1 MKNRSRYFFY
11 VILIITTYCKP
22 AMAQKLARVGPAQAK
37 EIAQALDVVTH
48 HMDSAAAHRNYI
60 WALNLD
66 NPLLIPQ
73 YRAWMKKYPKNIT
86 IPLTI
91 GTIFNH
97 AEMAEGK
104 EFLLRASEL
113 DPKNAEV
120 WAMLGSDAFTRGEIN
135 LSAGYMKKASLT
147 NPSNAGYAAQYLL
160 TFTESNSEEY
170 RRQALD
176 FAKRFPTDERG
187 AQVLYW
193 AGVDA
198 TDISIKITY
207 LEKLRALY
215 PPKKFTWSMSG
226 MDELIDAYIKT
237 DPEKAVRLTDSI
249 GGKQRRQAAL
259 ALIQIGKL
267 EQTKNY
273 KEAFTT
279 LDTLKLPRFNELE
292 DFLAFKKASLLAKGG
307 DVKAAYNNLAEN
319 FAKLPTDEF
328 YTAIEQ
334 YGKKLGKDKEQIA
347 SDIKSLRYA
356 KAEAAYPFNLG
367 LYTSKDSLSLKSLKG
382 KVVLLTFWFP
392 GCGPCRAEFPQ

>member
-1 MKNRSRYFFY
+1 
-11 VILIITTYCKP
+11 
-22 AMAQKLARVGPAQAK
+22 
-37 EIAQALDVVTH
+37 
-48 HMDSAAAHRNYI
+48 
-60 WALNLD
+60 
-66 NPLLIPQ
+66 
-73 YRAWMKKYPKNIT
+73 
-86 IPLTI
+86 
-91 GTIFNH
+91 
-97 AEMAEGK
+97 
-104 EFLLRASEL
+104 
-113 DPKNAEV
+113 
-120 WAMLGSDAFTRGEIN
+120 
-135 LSAGYMKKASLT
+135 
-147 NPSNAGYAAQYLL
+147 
-160 TFTESNSEEY
+160 
-170 RRQALD
+170 
-176 FAKRFPTDERG
+176 
-187 AQVLYW
+187 
-193 AGVDA
+193 
-198 TDISIKITY
+198 
-207 LEKLRALY
+207 
-215 PPKKFTWSMSG
+215 MSG

-273 KEAFTT
+273 KEAFTM

-334 YGKKLGKDKEQIA
+334 YGKELGKDKEQIA

-356 KAEAAYPFNLG
+356 KAETAYPFNLG

-392 GCGPCRAEFPQ
+392 GCGPCRAEFPHFQAVINKFKPEEVAYIGINVYPDQEPYLLPLMKNAGYSFIPLRGNGEFARKAYGVQGEPTNFLIDKNGKIVYKNFRIDQKNHRTLELMIASLQ